1 MNTIQVSYPYAG
13 SEAKLWLR
21 SHEFPSFIQRLRNQV
36 AISAVS
42 RIAGATFV
50 SLRPLLRGGKGG
62 FGKLLKSQKHLG
74 KNTDNFDSCRG
85 EDGRRLKHIKR
96 EEKIAELQSK
106 KETNDKKESESAPP
120 KSAVMLDEKYTK
132 QISAIRKEKQSVV
145 SEGLKA
151 VTEPVK
157 EPDEPAPK
165 KMKKIGL
172 FDDDDSE

>member
-1 MNTIQVSYPYAG
+1 MNFIEVRYPYAG
-13 SEAKLWLR
+13 SEAKLWLE
-21 SHEFPSFIQRLRNQV
+21 SHDFPSFMQPIRHQA
-36 AISAVS
+36 AIEAVS
-42 RIAGATFV
+42 HIAGSTFV
-50 SLRPLLRGGKGG
+50 LLRPLLRGGKGG

-85 EDGRRLKHIKR
+85 EDGRKLKHIKR

-106 KETNDKKESESAPP
+106 KESNGKKESESAPP

-132 QISAIRKEKQSVV
+132 RISAIRHEKQSVV
-145 SEGLKA
+145 SEGLRV